1 MIRFLMMCVAGLAL
15 TGCAGNVVTDYNSS
29 VVFGNYS
36 TWAFTDDAGG
46 DAFLSLDGDRVRAA
60 VKRELNRKAMGQVPA
75 AEADLL
81 VNWQIVQEDRLEQS
95 GVGLGFGVG
104 SGHFG
109 WAVSAPPPVREVKE
123 GKLVVELVDPDTRK
137 VVWRAASRRYLTES
151 QSPES
156 RQELI
161 DEVVAEMFAKYPPG
175 LD

>member
-1 MIRFLMMCVAGLAL
+1 MIRFLMMCVLGLAL
-15 TGCAGNVVTDYNSS
+15 AGCAGNVVTDYSSS

-36 TWAFTDDAGG
+36 TWAFAEEAGG
-46 DAFLSLDGDRVRAA
+46 DSFLSLDGDRVRAA
-60 VKRELNRKAMGQVPA
+60 VERELKRKALSQVQPDQ
-75 AEADLL
+75 ADLL

-95 GVGLGFGVG
+95 GVGLGFGFG

-109 WAVSAPPPVREVKE
+109 WAMSAPPPVREIRE
-123 GKLVVELVDPDTRK
+123 GKLVVELADSGTRK
-137 VVWRAASRRYLTES
+137 VVWRAASRRYLTET

-175 LD
+175 LE